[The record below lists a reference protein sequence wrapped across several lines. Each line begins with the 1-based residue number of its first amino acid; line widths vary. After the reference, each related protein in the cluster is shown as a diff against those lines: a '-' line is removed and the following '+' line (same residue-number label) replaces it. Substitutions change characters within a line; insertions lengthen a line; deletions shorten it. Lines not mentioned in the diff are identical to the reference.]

1 MAVAQIFQQI
11 RKAITQLN
19 PNEVRQAAER
29 PLLVRLVAPSEAAYE
44 EMESFLLPDSISRE
58 RLDEIRRYLRWGGE
72 EAASRDEIVIYHRDS
87 PGPAGRLLFDPAKP
101 HALVRRV
108 LAERQEQGLALA
120 RCFPPFRE
128 PVTERI
134 IHTISRENAL
144 FSLTTALPNI
154 LPGLMTAP
162 LGITEAASDTVV
174 LTVNQ
179 IRMAFL
185 LAAASDRNL
194 GYGEQKTEIASLIAG
209 AFGWRA
215 LARELA
221 GKLPFG
227 GGLIPKAAIAFAGTY
242 VVGRSLERYYRIGY
256 GFTRAERR
264 EAYEEAFE
272 RGKQVAAALLEGLR
286 KPRREDQTQSPS

>member
-1 MAVAQIFQQI
+1 MAVAHIFQQI

-19 PNEVRQAAER
+19 PHEVREAAER
-29 PLLVRLVAPSEAAYE
+29 PLVVRLVAPSETAYE
-44 EMESFLLPDSISRE
+44 EMESFLLPDGMSRR

-72 EAASRDEIVIYHRDS
+72 EAASRDELVIYHVDS
-87 PGPAGRLLFDPAKP
+87 PGPAGRFLFDPRLPA
-101 HALVRRV
+101 ALVRRV
-108 LAERQEQGLALA
+108 LAARQDLALALA

-128 PVTERI
+128 PVTEGI
-134 IHTISRENAL
+134 INTISRENAL

-154 LPGLMTAP
+154 LPGLMTVP

-185 LAAASDRNL
+185 LAAASDRDL
-194 GYGEQKTEIASLIAG
+194 GYGAQRTEIASLIAG

-221 GKLPFG
+221 GKIPFG

-272 RGKQVAAALLEGLR
+272 RGKQVAAALLNGLR
-286 KPRREDQTQSPS
+286 KPQQGD